1 MASAAERA
9 AAQTAWEALQAQP
22 EHHAA
27 HLGDALVKAGLVSPG
42 LLAQML
48 ALPDGPEREA
58 LMREAK
64 NMLVAHMPYKVHV
77 HTITNDLLQPRVRGF
92 WRHPFARESWI
103 YTGVD
108 KETST

>member
-1 MASAAERA
+1 
-9 AAQTAWEALQAQP
+9 
-22 EHHAA
+22 
-27 HLGDALVKAGLVSPG
+27 
-42 LLAQML
+42 
-48 ALPDGPEREA
+48 
-58 LMREAK
+58 MRQAK